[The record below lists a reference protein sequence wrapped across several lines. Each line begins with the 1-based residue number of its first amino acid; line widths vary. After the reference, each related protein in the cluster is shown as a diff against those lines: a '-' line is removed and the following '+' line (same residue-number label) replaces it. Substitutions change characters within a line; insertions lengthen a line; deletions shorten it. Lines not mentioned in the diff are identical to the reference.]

1 MIRSA
6 SSPRWRLLPVA
17 LTLSACL
24 TSGCESL
31 KAKPQEP
38 SLTVAPPARA
48 VLPDPP
54 PTFKRCFV
62 PVKLAGETIEDIT
75 RHLYQ
80 IAERRRA
87 CGDGLLKWYAGVQKA
102 NAGPKG

>member
-1 MIRSA
+1 M
-6 SSPRWRLLPVA
+6 
-17 LTLSACL
+17 
-24 TSGCESL
+24 
-31 KAKPQEP
+31 EP
-38 SLTVAPPARA
+38 SLSIAPPAKA